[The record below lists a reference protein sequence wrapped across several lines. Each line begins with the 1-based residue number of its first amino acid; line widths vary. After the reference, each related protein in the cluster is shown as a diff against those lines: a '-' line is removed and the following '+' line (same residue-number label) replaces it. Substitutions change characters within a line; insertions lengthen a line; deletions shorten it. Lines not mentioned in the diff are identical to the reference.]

1 MGSNNTT
8 GFPSPAQGYEKDT
21 FDFNRILSKHPSATF
36 AMKYEGKTLTDTGLF
51 PGDLIIVD
59 STIKPK
65 QGMLGIV
72 EEDGE
77 FKCKRIEEKPGTV
90 FGIITGIVRTEII

>member
-1 MGSNNTT
+1 MSIRNTT
-8 GFPSPAQGYEKDT
+8 GFPSPAQGFEKDT

-36 AMKYEGKTLTDTGLF
+36 TMRYEGKVLSDTGLF

-59 STIKPK
+59 SAIKPK

-77 FKCKRIEEKPGTV
+77 FRCKRIEKNSGIV
-90 FGIITGIVRTEII
+90 FGIITGIVRTEIL